1 MGHLYSKA
9 IFFKYI
15 VYRSLLV
22 HRKKTCAGI
31 TVPYPIHRVAIKCN
45 RVAVIVYP
53 VEDGGE
59 LAVGG
64 HRSGFLKYI

>member
-1 MGHLYSKA
+1 
-9 IFFKYI
+9 
-15 VYRSLLV
+15 
-22 HRKKTCAGI
+22 
-31 TVPYPIHRVAIKCN
+31 
-45 RVAVIVYP
+45 VAVIVYP